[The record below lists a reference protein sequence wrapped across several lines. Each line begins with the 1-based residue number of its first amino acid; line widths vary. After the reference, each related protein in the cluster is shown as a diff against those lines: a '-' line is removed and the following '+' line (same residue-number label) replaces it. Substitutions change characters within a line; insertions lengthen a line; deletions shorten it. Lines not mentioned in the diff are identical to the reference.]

1 MQIIKQL
8 QLLQLL
14 LEGEIVLL
22 TAPAKIPEREGM
34 CIPLR
39 RNAVCNL

>member
-22 TAPAKIPEREGM
+22 IAPAKIPKREGM

-39 RNAVCNL
+39 GNAVCNL